1 MERRFSYYLFEN
13 FDTEREADNPDNPR
27 RFLGA
32 HTDAVIAAAAENT
45 AFSQRTETLCAEF
58 GREQMA
64 QLLRGGVL
72 REESGMIAL
81 DTPVFLREDVEA
93 LRRFS
98 QVEAEKLAAQL
109 EKMRGKL
116 ESLAQALS
124 GDFPAALHLYHIVCG
139 MVFDGAF
146 MDRLGEAGVIALERL
161 HPTGLDYLVTI
172 YEQCSQ
178 LDAFANEALCSY
190 NRAVHGNCALQSF
203 GDSAGARFDAYRFF
217 RLREAGKLSPQ
228 FAQVERLAQGMSQA
242 ELVDE
247 AELLW
252 QTGACSS
259 AAMALLTAFG
269 YARGGKIAVPVYCV
283 EDKAAIARI
292 EAAVIEALFEPVCA
306 LFSALQGTLDIT
318 ATRHGVSERE
328 IANEL
333 WHVLFGA
340 INEALVRSGWVAQPP
355 YRPGEGRYLQ
365 SIQMEK

>member
-13 FDTEREADNPDNPR
+13 FDTEREATNPDNPR

-32 HTDAVIAAAAENT
+32 HTDAIIAAIAEKP
-45 AFSQRTETLCAEF
+45 AFSLGTQTLYAAF
-58 GREQMA
+58 GQERMA

-124 GDFPAALHLYHIVCG
+124 GDFPAALHLYHVVCG

-146 MDRLGEAGVIALERL
+146 MDRLGEAGVIAMERL
-161 HPTGLDYLVTI
+161 HPTGLDYLATI
-172 YEQCSQ
+172 YEQCPQ
-178 LDAFANEALCSY
+178 LDAFANDALCSY

-203 GDSAGARFDAYRFF
+203 GDSAGVRFDAYRFF
-217 RLREAGKLSPQ
+217 RLREAGKLPPQ
-228 FAQVERLAQGMSQA
+228 FVQVERLAQGMSQT
-242 ELVDE
+242 ELVEE
-247 AELLW
+247 AERLW
-252 QTGACSS
+252 HTGACSQE
-259 AAMALLTAFG
+259 AMALLTAFG
-269 YARGGKIAVPVYCV
+269 YVRGGKIAVPVYGAA
-283 EDKAAIARI
+283 DKDTIARI
-292 EAAVIEALFEPVCA
+292 ETAVIEVLFEPVCA
-306 LFSALQGTLDIT
+306 LFGALQGNLDVT
-318 ATRHGVSERE
+318 ATRHGVPERE

-340 INEALVRSGWVAQPP
+340 INEALVRSGWVAQPQ

-365 SIQMEK
+365 SIQMGM